1 MMSKRKWLRL
11 FLFLAVALLVLS
23 FAISRALG
31 TSAARRYLI
40 AHLEASFGRPVEV
53 GRFDFS
59 LLDGARLEAYSITI
73 SEDPRFGYEYFLR
86 ADALKAGLRWSAL
99 LSGRFEFGSL
109 SLSRPSLNLV
119 RDAQGHWNVEQW
131 LPPAPSNNSR
141 PGFVGPPAAARNVST
156 ARLYRIDV
164 DGGRINFKQGDDKSP
179 LAVTAVSGRVDHDSA
194 GRWQLDLEGQ
204 PMRAGVALQQIG
216 TLRLRG
222 TIAGTSARLQPAD
235 LSLSWRDVS
244 LADVLRLAR
253 ESDFG
258 VRGKVA
264 LDLTAKVAP
273 PDPSS
278 NGAAGRS
285 AGAQWSISG
294 AARLSGFHGWR
305 LSERETDPVANL
317 SFDAAWRLGEAHMQ
331 VRRIQVEMPSS
342 HLQGDGEVDWA
353 RGIWPELHINSSN
366 IGLSDVLAWYRALR
380 PDVPENLNLDGMLG
394 VDVTLSGWP
403 PRIEKGALA
412 GVGGKLTLPTLLSPL
427 LIGPINASASRGGL
441 DFAPTEIS
449 FSAAN
454 PVDAAAKASS
464 DKSLQDSFTMRG
476 AIFPDESGVFRKP
489 PNWGFSIEGAT
500 PRIES
505 WLNLS
510 QALAQ
515 PMNNGWTATG
525 GLAVKMRATHMAESS
540 STVWLGTMDFHDLHL
555 NPVFLNQPVLLSKA
569 HVEFKPLQKT
579 ATINSAQAFGTVW
592 QGVVSRKKTDS
603 RWTFDVSADQL
614 DTAELDRWLGPRA
627 RPSLLTIFI
636 GFGKSLAEAPDRED
650 FISRISAR
658 GRIRIAGLA
667 LAPLRFE
674 KFDGDAELAGRT
686 VTIRKAQADFFGG
699 KVAGTLNAT
708 VTADPSY
715 QFQGRFDRVDLARL
729 GHATASLNNRISG
742 TTSAT
747 LTISSHGV
755 GRENLVRSIEGDG
768 HLDAR
773 KAELRGLNLASVIS
787 GSTQDASPGPITSA
801 QGTFHIANGAITT
814 SDLLLENSQGRF
826 QAEGRIDISRALD
839 MRIHPSIAHTAA
851 KPGSAPTQSFL
862 LRGTIEEPIVSAPG
876 LPPQTPVR
884 AATRAR

>member
-1 MMSKRKWLRL
+1 MTPKRKWLHL
-11 FLFLAVALLVLS
+11 FLFLAAALLVLS
-23 FAISRALG
+23 FAISRALR

-59 LLDGARLEAYSITI
+59 LLDGARLEANSITI

-99 LSGRFEFGSL
+99 LSGRFEFGTL

-131 LPPAPSNNSR
+131 LPPAPSNATR
-141 PGFVGPPAAARNVST
+141 PGFVGPPAAARDIST

-179 LAVTAVSGRVDHDSA
+179 LALIAVSGHVDHDSA

-235 LSLSWRDVS
+235 LSLTWRDVS

-258 VRGKVA
+258 VRGKLA

-273 PDPSS
+273 PDPTS
-278 NGAAGRS
+278 NGAAGRHG
-285 AGAQWSISG
+285 GAQWSISG
-294 AARLSGFHGWR
+294 AARLTGFHGWKM
-305 LSERETDPVANL
+305 SERESDPGANL

-331 VRRIQVEMPSS
+331 VRRIQMELPNS

-353 RGIWPELHINSSN
+353 HGIRPELHIDASN

-380 PDVPENLNLDGMLG
+380 PDVPENLSLDGMLG

-412 GVGGKLTLPTLLSPL
+412 GVGGKLTLPALPSPM
-427 LIGPINASASRGGL
+427 LIGAINASASRGGL
-441 DFAPTEIS
+441 DFAPTEVS

-454 PVDAAAKASS
+454 PGDALATPSP
-464 DKSLQDSFTMRG
+464 DKPPQDSFTMRG
-476 AIFPDESGVFRKP
+476 GIFPNESGVFRRP
-489 PNWGFSIEGAT
+489 PNWSFSIEGAT
-500 PRIES
+500 PRVES

-515 PMNNGWTATG
+515 PINNGWSATG
-525 GLAVKMRATHMAESS
+525 GLAVKMRATQLSELP

-555 NPVFLNQPVLLSKA
+555 NPVFMNQPVLLSKA
-569 HVEFKPLQKT
+569 HVEFAPSQKT
-579 ATINSAQAFGTVW
+579 AKIFGAQAFGAMW
-592 QGVVSRKKTDS
+592 QGSLSRKKSDS
-603 RWTFDVSADQL
+603 RWTFDVSADLL
-614 DTAELDRWLGPRA
+614 DAAELDRWLGPRA
-627 RPSLLTIFI
+627 RPSLLTFLS
-636 GFGKSLAEAPDRED
+636 GFGKSQVEAPDRED

-658 GRIRIAGLA
+658 GRIRIASLA

-699 KVAGTLNAT
+699 KAAGTFNAAL
-708 VTADPSY
+708 TADPSY

-742 TTSAT
+742 IASAT

-755 GRENLVRSIEGDG
+755 GRESLVRSIQGDG
-768 HLDAR
+768 KLDAR
-773 KAELRGLNLASVIS
+773 EAELRGLNFANIIS
-787 GSTQDASPGPITSA
+787 TSTPDRAMETFASA
-801 QGTFHIANGAITT
+801 QGTFHVANGAITT

-826 QAEGRIDISRALD
+826 QAEGRIDFSRLLD
-839 MRIHPSIAHTAA
+839 MQIHPSIARTAT
-851 KPGSAPTQSFL
+851 KPDSARPQIFL
-862 LRGTIEEPIVSAPG
+862 LRGTIEAPIASATG
-876 LPPQTPVR
+876 LPPQAPVR
-884 AATRAR
+884 AATHGR